1 MPEPS
6 AQAQRSLVNGNVQ
19 FAVIDSALYPEHLK
33 EMPNLWMVPSLAQ
46 GVAIVFNVPIDGVL
60 LEELNITREQL
71 ANIFLGRTLQW
82 AGLAASNPILA
93 SVRHNITLVVRRENC
108 FLSRILTS
116 ALSSFSPEWK
126 GKVGTNSDP
135 LWPRKDALR
144 RSGDSEVASTIL
156 EIPYSIG
163 YVSDTYIKDTKVS
176 PHVARI
182 SNKAGEF
189 VTATDGSLAAAM
201 TCFSWG
207 TGTSRQAR
215 HGSVFYRDIVD
226 PPEEADH
233 DGISCTDAYPIVGNA
248 YFVFNIDTLTCSML
262 HDVLYLIVWSWE
274 NELASE
280 IARRQAATPIPRSV
294 YLPLMERMASIQCGG
309 DSVMLTVIKQLLP
322 EPCKQGE
329 RARSVALR
337 MCLDDRFWT

>member
-46 GVAIVFNVPIDGVL
+46 GVAIVFNMPDMDDSH
-60 LEELNITREQL
+60 ELHVTREEL

-126 GKVGTNSDP
+126 VKVGASSDP
-135 LWPRKDALR
+135 RWPRKDALR
-144 RSGDSEVASTIL
+144 RSGDSEVASTVL

-163 YVSDTYIKDTKVS
+163 YVSDTYINDTKVS
-176 PHVARI
+176 PQVALI
-182 SNKAGEF
+182 SNKAGKF
-189 VTATDGSLAAAM
+189 VTATDSSLAAAM

-207 TGTSRQAR
+207 TGTSRPAR

-226 PPEEADH
+226 PPEEAGH
-233 DGISCTDAYPIVGNA
+233 YGISCTDAYPIAGNA
-248 YFVFNIDTLTCSML
+248 YFAFNIDALTCSML
-262 HDVLYLIVWSWE
+262 HDVLYLMVWSWE
-274 NELASE
+274 NDLASK

-309 DSVMLTVIKQLLP
+309 DSIMLTVIKQIIP

-329 RARSVALR
+329 RARSLALR
-337 MCLDDRFWT
+337 TWLDDQFWT